1 MMNMNRKKHIH
12 QLNHITQGIR
22 TDLFGEL
29 DIFDFGNI
37 FMVCLVFSTLASL
50 ALYTI
55 CVYCI

>member
-1 MMNMNRKKHIH
+1 MNRKKHIH
-12 QLNHITQGIR
+12 QLNHTTQEIR